1 MVLKMKNINILGIH
15 WKIQLLDGGSW
26 KTNIEGGWLAKEG
39 GLEQFAD
46 LRGVWQGRGGSVF
59 EGRVDTLMQ
68 TMAGC
73 IIFVIL

>member
-15 WKIQLLDGGSW
+15 WKIQLLD
-26 KTNIEGGWLAKEG
+26 G

>member
-1 MVLKMKNINILGIH
+1 MKN
-15 WKIQLLDGGSW
+15 QYRGGR
-26 KTNIEGGWLAKEG
+26 LAKEG